1 MGKGQ
6 KYKKCES
13 RKSKNK
19 YVIEK
24 LEKKNGKW
32 KRENGKD
39 KQRATKQNNK
49 E

>member
-1 MGKGQ
+1 MGKGR

-24 LEKKNGKW
+24 LEKKNRG
-32 KRENGKD
+32 NGKD

>member
-24 LEKKNGKW
+24 LEKKKKKQGKW
-32 KRENGKD
+32 KRQTTGN
-39 KQRATKQNNK
+39 QTK
-49 E
+49 

>member
-6 KYKKCES
+6 KHKKS
-13 RKSKNK
+13 RKSKDK

-24 LEKKNGKW
+24 LEKKN
-32 KRENGKD
+32 RENGKD
-39 KQRATKQNNK
+39 KQRAIKENNK

>member
-6 KYKKCES
+6 RYKKCES
-13 RKSKNK
+13 RKCKNK

-24 LEKKNGKW
+24 LEKKKN
-32 KRENGKD
+32 RENGKD

>member
-24 LEKKNGKW
+24 LEKKN
-32 KRENGKD
+32 RENGKD
-39 KQRATKQNNK
+39 KRAIKQNNK

>member
-6 KYKKCES
+6 RYKKCES

-24 LEKKNGKW
+24 LEKKN
-32 KRENGKD
+32 RENGKD
-39 KQRATKQNNK
+39 KRRAIKQNNK